1 MNGCNSFLLKNY
13 FVPNAVYISFLFQLS
28 LQLCVL
34 LLLCPHFSVYILCPI
49 LYY

>member
-13 FVPNAVYISFLFQLS
+13 FVLNAVYISFLFQLS

-34 LLLCPHFSVYILCPI
+34 LLCPNFSVYILCPI